1 MVLKTEE
8 MITPHPMAQMVQHPM
23 AQMIPHPMAQMTQ
36 HPMVRMETIIM
47 MAQMEATTIMMI
59 NQAVI
64 PPTIRTSTF
73 SSQELQPHNK
83 ETTCIT
89 MLTLIAHRTLTT
101 QK

>member
-8 MITPHPMAQMVQHPM
+8 MIILHLMAQHPMATMVQHPM
-23 AQMIPHPMAQMTQ
+23 AQMTQ
-36 HPMVRMETIIM
+36 HQMVRMETIIM

-73 SSQELQPHNK
+73 SSLELQPPNK